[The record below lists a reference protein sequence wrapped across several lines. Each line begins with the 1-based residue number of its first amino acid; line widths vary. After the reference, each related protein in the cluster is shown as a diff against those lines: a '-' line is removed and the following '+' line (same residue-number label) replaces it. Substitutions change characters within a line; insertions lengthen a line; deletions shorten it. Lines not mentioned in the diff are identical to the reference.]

1 MLRTRNLS
9 DLFAK
14 RSLQPRLAY
23 SQATPYPGFADLTAI
38 GTTAIVPGMVA
49 TKTTGEMF
57 KLATANTDVPFGLF
71 GNYINGNLDDLNGGS
86 EVSIWRG
93 GPDAEFEVYQDA
105 LESAVTWTTSDATA
119 GGVLLAHSTNG
130 KLTLLSGGSNLPGG
144 GGNRPVARLITA
156 PSNSKIIVT
165 LENVYIA

>member
-49 TKTTGEMF
+49 VKTTGEMF
-57 KLATANTDVPFGLF
+57 KLATAAGDVPFGLF
-71 GNYINGNLDDLNGGS
+71 ANYVNGNLDDLNGGS
-86 EVSIWRG
+86 ELSVWRG
-93 GPDAEFEVYQDA
+93 GPDAEFEIYSDA
-105 LESAVTWTTSDATA
+105 LDSGVTWTSLDTTG
-119 GGVLLAHSTNG
+119 GGVLLYHNAAG
-130 KLTLLSGGSNLPGG
+130 KLSNADLGAG
-144 GGNRPVARLITA
+144 QFPVARLITA
-156 PSNSKIIVT
+156 PSNNKIIVT
-165 LENVYIA
+165 LENGYAPAAAS

>member
-38 GTTAIVPGMVA
+38 GTTAVVPGMVA
-49 TKTTGEMF
+49 VKSQAGELF
-57 KLATANTDVPFGLF
+57 SFATSVTNVPFGLF
-71 GNYINGNLDDLNGGS
+71 GNYVNGNLDDLNGGS

-93 GPDAEFEVYQDA
+93 GPDAEFEIYQDA
-105 LESAVTWTTSDATA
+105 IDAAFIATSFDAA
-119 GGVLLAHSTNG
+119 SGVRLFHTNVG
-130 KLTLLSGGSNLPGG
+130 KLTNVQIGGATTQI
-144 GGNRPVARLITA
+144 PVARLISA
-156 PSNSKIIVT
+156 PSASKIIVT
-165 LENVYIA
+165 LENSSPNL